1 MCLEQKVQGYGI
13 VSLQKLVVKDIFF
26 CVSCAMMSVFY
37 ESSMTFFEILSE
49 KKKTQTQ
56 TQLTD

>member
-13 VSLQKLVVKDIFF
+13 VSLQKTVAKDIFF
-26 CVSCAMMSVFY
+26 VSCAMMSVFY

-49 KKKTQTQ
+49 KKNTNTN
-56 TQLTD
+56 TID